1 MQWNLFTQ
9 LQLISLPNWHPGML
23 EPVSK
28 GKVFNDLSENWQGVD
43 TQKYFCKVGK
53 KMFLR

>member
-23 EPVSK
+23 KPVSK
-28 GKVFNDLSENWQGVD
+28 VKVSNDLSENWQGVD